1 MMQNVADNITHV
13 DDVSKESITQ
23 LIDKCKDLPK
33 TDPRKGLL
41 IARDAYNQSEG
52 INYDEGKIRSL
63 MIMGE
68 SLYSLSQFDLAMNKL
83 YEALPIALS
92 LQSKKFEADIYH
104 WIGNVNQSLSNY
116 QTSLEFYF
124 KSLNVK
130 KDLPDKLSEGLTL
143 NNIGI
148 DYKLLNNYPKALEYY
163 LRSLS
168 IKEEYGDRKTVAN
181 TLNNIGMMYSTL
193 GEYKKSNEYLFKSLK
208 FIDRSVTFT
217 DEANV
222 LNNIGMNYKSLK
234 NYGKALDYFN
244 EAMNLVKMTH
254 DISNET
260 FILNNIGTILS
271 LLNKEEN
278 AIEKFSECL
287 EITRQIGNKKGE
299 SSALLNLGVS
309 FLNLKKY
316 DRAKK
321 YINDALN
328 IAHNIGAKDIEMQ
341 CYSNLADAY
350 YQTEDYKISIDS
362 YMKFHDLERSVFNE
376 ESHLKSRGLIAQ
388 YESEKNR
395 KEYESTREKNLE
407 LEKVIKNLD
416 ALNEEKDHYISIIS
430 HDLRDPV
437 SAIFGITDLVLTDKD
452 SMDKDE
458 LIEYITSINQS
469 SNKILKILK
478 HLLRVNEIE
487 SGKFEIHTEAFEI
500 TPLLQSIVADYK
512 ERADKKGLVFHM
524 HISKDYIISG
534 DRNSVMSILTNLISN
549 AIKYSPKNKNIFVNL
564 TPKDKNV
571 LIEVRDEGP
580 GLTMKDKEK
589 IFGKFAKLSA
599 RPTGGEDSIGLGLS
613 IVKKLAEMNNGK
625 VWVESELGN
634 GSSFFVELSVKE

>member
-1 MMQNVADNITHV
+1 MQNLADNIAQLSP
-13 DDVSKESITQ
+13 VSKESILQ
-23 LIDKCKDLPK
+23 LIDSCKELPK
-33 TDPRKGLL
+33 ADPRKGLL
-41 IARDAYNQSEG
+41 IARDAFNQSEE
-52 INYDEGKIRSL
+52 ISFEEGKVRSL
-63 MIMGE
+63 IIMGE
-68 SLYSLSQFDLAMNKL
+68 SLYVLSQFDLSLNKF
-83 YEALPIALS
+83 YEALPLS
-92 LQSKKFEADIYH
+92 LNLKSKKYEADIYH

-124 KSLNVK
+124 KSLNLK

-168 IKEEYGDRKTVAN
+168 IKEEFGDRKTVAN

-234 NYGKALDYFN
+234 NYGRALDYFN

-271 LLNKEEN
+271 LLNKEEA
-278 AIEKFSECL
+278 AIDKFSECL
-287 EITRQIGNKKGE
+287 EITRKIGNKKGE
-299 SSALLNLGVS
+299 ASALLNLGVS
-309 FLNLKKY
+309 YLNLKHY

-321 YINDALN
+321 HLNDALN
-328 IAHNIGAKDIEMQ
+328 IAHNIGSKDIEME
-341 CYSNLADAY
+341 CYSNLAEAY
-350 YQTEDYKISIDS
+350 SKTEDYKTALDNYS
-362 YMKFHDLERSVFNE
+362 KFHDLERSVYNE
-376 ESHLKSRGLIAQ
+376 QSHLKSKGLIAQ

-416 ALNEEKDHYISIIS
+416 SLNEEKDHYIGIIS

-437 SAIFGITDLVLTDKD
+437 SAIYGITDLILTDHET
-452 SMDKDE
+452 MDKEE
-458 LIEYITSINQS
+458 LLEYIASINQS
-469 SNKILKILK
+469 STKILKILK
-478 HLLRVNEIE
+478 HLLRVSEIE
-487 SGKFEIHTEAFEI
+487 SGKFEINIEEFEVR
-500 TPLLQSIVADYK
+500 PLMESILADYK
-512 ERADKKGLVFHM
+512 SRADKKSIVLNL
-524 HISKDYIISG
+524 HISKDFIISG
-534 DRNSVMSILTNLISN
+534 DKSSIMSIYTNLISN
-549 AIKYSPKNKNIFVNL
+549 AIKYSPRGKNIFVNITQKDSHVL
-564 TPKDKNV
+564 TEIK
-571 LIEVRDEGP
+571 DEGP

-599 RPTGGEDSIGLGLS
+599 RPTAGEDSIGLGLS
-613 IVKKLAEMNNGK
+613 IVKKLAEMNNGR

-634 GSSFFVELSVKE
+634 GASFFVELPGE